1 MSDFKQNLS
10 EIELNQF
17 EYCYL
22 AEDVNLP
29 ATTAKVYI
37 PKLMPLAKKE
47 KPTINNSM
55 FINDAACKP
64 TVNNNVS
71 STDYYIVKVFN
82 MDFTKV
88 STKRKTIYAKCE
100 HECPDHGVHTC
111 ECNHVD
117 HYIEYLPKGKQM
129 IVCFMDNNVNDPYL
143 TNFI

>member
-10 EIELNQF
+10 EVELNQF

-22 AEDVNLP
+22 AEDVHLP

-37 PKLMPLAKKE
+37 PKLMPFAKSA
-47 KPTINNSM
+47 KPSVNNSL
-55 FINDAACKP
+55 FINDSECKP
-64 TVNNNVS
+64 NVNNKVS
-71 STDYYIVKVFN
+71 STDYYTVKVFN

-88 STKRKTIYAKCE
+88 STKTKTVYASCKVPCSE
-100 HECPDHGVHTC
+100 HGTHIGK
-111 ECNHVD
+111 CNHVD
-117 HYIEYLPKGKQM
+117 HYVEYLPKGKKM